1 MTLLSGFLLS
11 SLLIGLVAAENDDL
25 TCQPGMEPIPLPKL
39 PQQFS
44 VSIEASIGGRNTT
57 VIISEYYDGI
67 GQRGR
72 IDASQNFQDPQVFR
86 EGSLIADYASD
97 QSFYI
102 QYMDSKAVNC
112 MVVPLE
118 NDRFINFTFH
128 EYPGPNGTVRIGS
141 VNDIFMFGDMIN
153 LTYIGQEFVRGILCD
168 RWQYCFQS
176 PNVTYRTEYY
186 FSVEGWAHPNNGSRV
201 PVIITVNGL
210 NRDGDSNRTVKNTYT
225 FTSFNPN
232 PPRDELL
239 SVPQGVICK
248 NRKQLKKF
256 PLLNP
261 DYFSIISEYNI
272 GNQTNYYPVF
282 YDRKANLARF
292 DFMLNRVMMRP
303 IPPLKATV
311 IHDFVQGVQY
321 FVNRTSGSCNVSAI
335 SGGNFFPDVH
345 IDENGHAVL
354 SSFLELISSFTNG
367 SDSYI
372 YEGESVVRGIQ
383 ADVWIAFTDQF
394 KYMASNFSFVNI
406 TMELYFTKELVSLNG
421 QKPMP
426 IPLRER
432 ISGIVMNGSNI
443 VRSVDAV
450 VELFNFN
457 MEEPAYEVFDAYV
470 CFKPSSTKEVTFT
483 LPGVAMGTDLSGLRG
498 NIRAAFSQ
506 ATSAPASQ
514 FGNIQIQT
522 YSEDTIL
529 VTLLLLDPPPAAAS
543 PGPSSQQLYDMI
555 ASALKRGSLSVT
567 VNGNSA
573 AAVPQSFQQTPT
585 PSSPANVVG
594 IGVGCFLGGL
604 AAGVLI
610 TVIIVIVVV
619 VVLKFTKKKQDSYYP
634 QKDDI

>member
-141 VNDIFMFGDMIN
+141 VNDIFMFGDMMN

-176 PNVTYRTEYY
+176 PNITYRTDYY

-261 DYFSIISEYNI
+261 DYLSVISEITN
-272 GNQTNYYPVF
+272 GNLTTYFPFF
-282 YDRKANLARF
+282 YDRKANLVRF
-292 DFMLNRVMMRP
+292 DNPVS
-303 IPPLKATV
+303 KATI

-321 FVNRTSGSCNVSAI
+321 LINRTNSSCSVSAI
-335 SGGNFFPDVH
+335 GGGALLPDGY

-354 SSFLELISSFTNG
+354 SSFLEIITRFTNG
-367 SDSYI
+367 SDSYV

-394 KYMASNFSFVNI
+394 KLMANNGTLVNI
-406 TMELYFTKELVSLNG
+406 TMELYFTKELISLNG
-421 QKPMP
+421 QKPMQIP
-426 IPLRER
+426 IRLR
-432 ISGIVMNGSNI
+432 ISGIGTGIRNGTKI
-443 VRSVDAV
+443 VRPFDLFL
-450 VELFNFN
+450 EYFNFN
-457 MEEPAYEVFDAYV
+457 MQEPAYEVFDAYV
-470 CFKPSSTKEVTFT
+470 CSKPSSTKEVTFT